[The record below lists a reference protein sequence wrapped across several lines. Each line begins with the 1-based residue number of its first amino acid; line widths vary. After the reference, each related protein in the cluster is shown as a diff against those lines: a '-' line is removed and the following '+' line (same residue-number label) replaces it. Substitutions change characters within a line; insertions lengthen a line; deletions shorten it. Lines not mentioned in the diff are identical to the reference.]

1 MLLTKRFCCMLLT
14 TAMLLSVTA
23 MGAGAAY
30 QDQDQIKHKEAV
42 EKLAS
47 LNIMEGRDTGNFD
60 PNTYVT
66 RAEMCK
72 MICIALN
79 GGTDPVLKAKTPP
92 TYWDT
97 KGHWAAEYIEYC
109 SALGIVSGTGNG
121 DFQPD
126 ASITGVQ
133 AAKMMLVA
141 MGYKTDYTGNS
152 WALLVSIDAVAA
164 NLYEQLDDLD
174 SKEPLCRD
182 DAAQLIY
189 NGIMASMVKYGPIPT
204 GKSMYDTYYQG
215 QTPDSKH

>member
-1 MLLTKRFCCMLLT
+1 MV
-14 TAMLLSVTA
+14 LSITV

-47 LNIMEGRDTGNFD
+47 LNIMEGRENGNFD
-60 PNTYVT
+60 PKTYVT

-79 GGTDPVLKAKTPP
+79 GGKDPVVQALNPP

-97 KGHWAAEYIEYC
+97 KGHWAAGYIEYC
-109 SALGIVSGTGNG
+109 NAVGIVDGTGNG
-121 DFQPD
+121 AFQPD
-126 ASITGVQ
+126 ASVTGVQ
-133 AAKMMLVA
+133 AAKMMLA
-141 MGYKTDYTGNS
+141 ALGYKTDYTGSS
-152 WALLVSIDAVAA
+152 WALFVSIDAVAA
-164 NLYEQLDDLD
+164 NLNEQLEEFD
-174 SKEPLCRD
+174 SKQPLSRD

-189 NGIMASMVKYGPIPT
+189 NGIMASTVTYGPIPT
-204 GKSMYDTYYQG
+204 GKSMYDTYYQS